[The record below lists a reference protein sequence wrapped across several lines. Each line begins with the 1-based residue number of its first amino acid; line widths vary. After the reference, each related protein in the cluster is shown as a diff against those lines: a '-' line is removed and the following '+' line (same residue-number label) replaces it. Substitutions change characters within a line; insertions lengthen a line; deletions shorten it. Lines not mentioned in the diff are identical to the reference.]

1 MMKPEQKDNELR
13 NVQDGQGALEAPA
26 ANLRRRNFLLT
37 ASLGGVGVAAVAVAT
52 RSAVPVDSVAAA
64 APEKTPGY
72 QLSDHVLHYY
82 RTTRT

>member
-1 MMKPEQKDNELR
+1 MMKSEDKTKSTAQSAKD
-13 NVQDGQGALEAPA
+13 

-37 ASLGGVGVAAVAVAT
+37 ASLGGVGAVAATVAAHNPVAT
-52 RSAVPVDSVAAA
+52 DPVTAA
-64 APEKTPGY
+64 APVEKGSGY

>member
-1 MMKPEQKDNELR
+1 MMKPEQKNNELR
-13 NVQDGQGALEAPA
+13 NAQSAQETPA

-37 ASLGGVGVAAVAVAT
+37 ASLGGVGVAAAAVAARSGAPVESVAVA
-52 RSAVPVDSVAAA
+52 P
-64 APEKTPGY
+64 PEKTPGY